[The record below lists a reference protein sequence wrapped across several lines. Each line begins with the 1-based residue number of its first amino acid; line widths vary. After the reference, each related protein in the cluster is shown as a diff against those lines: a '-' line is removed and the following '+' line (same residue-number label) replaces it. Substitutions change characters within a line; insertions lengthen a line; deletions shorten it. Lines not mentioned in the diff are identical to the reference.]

1 MSPFVLGTMWANLN
15 FKHINFSFNVFKSAT
30 FLCPFTGWQCHPD
43 KSWQLPAGSYLTWN
57 IFVDEWLQQQSWNLI
72 FSTME
77 ILRTLTTNLQLIKC
91 SNFTFLTFMLELVCR
106 WQQFGR
112 NEAYLELLLL
122 EQPAG
127 IIWVISSTA
136 ASHLCLRWGKSN
148 KKFGEKNSRCLQ
160 PLASCLWWRG
170 PIWSLV
176 PWKKVFT
183 YPVQC
188 HYSQSKS
195 LQHEQC
201 NSGQLT
207 TSFHWYFLNHF
218 QLIMWMHGDS

>member
-57 IFVDEWLQQQSWNLI
+57 IFVDEWLQQQSWRPHFMHNRD
-72 FSTME
+72 FE
-77 ILRTLTTNLQLIKC
+77 NFDNKFAELIKC

-136 ASHLCLRWGKSN
+136 ASHLCLRWGNPLLRASDDGVQ
-148 KKFGEKNSRCLQ
+148 FG
-160 PLASCLWWRG
+160 ASFLYI
-170 PIWSLV
+170 PSAV
-176 PWKKVFT
+176 
-183 YPVQC
+183 
-188 HYSQSKS
+188 S
-195 LQHEQC
+195 LQ
-201 NSGQLT
+201 SV
-207 TSFHWYFLNHF
+207 
-218 QLIMWMHGDS
+218 

>member
-1 MSPFVLGTMWANLN
+1 
-15 FKHINFSFNVFKSAT
+15 
-30 FLCPFTGWQCHPD
+30 
-43 KSWQLPAGSYLTWN
+43 
-57 IFVDEWLQQQSWNLI
+57 
-72 FSTME
+72 
-77 ILRTLTTNLQLIKC
+77 
-91 SNFTFLTFMLELVCR
+91 MLELVCR

-112 NEAYLELLLL
+112 NEAYLELLL

-176 PWKKVFT
+176 PLHT
-183 YPVQC
+183 QC
-188 HYSQSKS
+188 SVTTVGLNCCNMNNATQGNWHNALLKFQDNMMNMYIFYNKHYNIFSSILSRS
-195 LQHEQC
+195 LSIP
-201 NSGQLT
+201 NVDA
-207 TSFHWYFLNHF
+207 WWFLGSIRLGTKNILF
-218 QLIMWMHGDS
+218 NLI